1 MTLYDGG
8 RELADAATEAPPL
21 RKVHVTVLR
30 SSSAE
35 EDKRRLGQ
43 IYDVMRRHRDAQSRD
58 HFVLYLT
65 QGAQR
70 MMLDF
75 PNDPTT
81 CSPALQAELA
91 RIVGWDGLRVE
102 SV

>member
-1 MTLYDGG
+1 MCIRDS
-8 RELADAATEAPPL
+8 

-30 SSSAE
+30 SSSVE

-43 IYDVMRRHRDAQSRD
+43 IYDVMRRYRDAQSQD

-65 QGAQR
+65 QGTQR

-75 PNDPTT
+75 PNDPMT
-81 CSPALQAELA
+81 CSQALQADLA

-102 SV
+102 SA